1 MNLRRNY
8 THECDFRCRPI
19 ANYETY
25 GEPQKRDDALRAD
38 AALSVTMG
46 AATWFTEPCPSP
58 PRHYEYISLFG
69 LRWTTNTARTH
80 THEDKIE
87 REGGRFGKGR
97 NNTRYTRRERKM
109 ARRRENER
117 AWRKEGRGQ
126 IEGIRVVVGDSRW

>member
-87 REGGRFGKGR
+87 RGGGGLGR
-97 NNTRYTRRERKM
+97 GEIILDTRGERERW
-109 ARRRENER
+109 REEEGM
-117 AWRKEGRGQ
+117 KEHGEKKEEDR
-126 IEGIRVVVGDSRW
+126 

>member
-87 REGGRFGKGR
+87 REGGEGLGR
-97 NNTRYTRRERKM
+97 GEIMLDTRGERERW
-109 ARRRENER
+109 REEER
-117 AWRKEGRGQ
+117 MKEHGEKKEEDR
-126 IEGIRVVVGDSRW
+126 

>member
-87 REGGRFGKGR
+87 RGGRCLGR
-97 NNTRYTRRERKM
+97 GEIILDTRGERERW
-109 ARRRENER
+109 REEER
-117 AWRKEGRGQ
+117 MKEYGEKKEEDR
-126 IEGIRVVVGDSRW
+126 

>member
-1 MNLRRNY
+1 MKSFAKRGGSIFISRIKYFLIIFYSARFKNFFFPLRNYYGKIHTRVNLRRNY

-80 THEDKIE
+80 THEDKI
-87 REGGRFGKGR
+87 
-97 NNTRYTRRERKM
+97 
-109 ARRRENER
+109 
-117 AWRKEGRGQ
+117 
-126 IEGIRVVVGDSRW
+126 